1 MSDTFDSSAAKT
13 THFKGSEDGEG
24 DVKELKDM
32 RGNCGPRPPL
42 RDIRGNKES
51 EERLVGRKGVIS
63 RLRTHKCEAH
73 DKCVGVQKRVDLA
86 ERCLQ
91 AFISSYDSVRMR
103 GSQKR
108 GKSEREELKTEVR
121 WRV

>member
-1 MSDTFDSSAAKT
+1 MAPV
-13 THFKGSEDGEG
+13 HPSEISEG
-24 DVKELKDM
+24 T
-32 RGNCGPRPPL
+32 RRA
-42 RDIRGNKES
+42 R
-51 EERLVGRKGVIS
+51 RKGVIS
-63 RLRTHKCEAH
+63 RLRTHKCKAH
-73 DKCVGVQKRVDLA
+73 DKCVGVQKCVDLA

-91 AFISSYDSVRMR
+91 AFISLYDSVRMR